1 MEQLND
7 EGEETNRPRLIYPK
21 KEKKEVF
28 TRLER
33 KAEEWYN
40 ENSGILNV
48 ENDEQFLTLYNKLSE
63 LIVDRA
69 GEVFTYTKQKL
80 TYGPNIPTKEQ
91 NNWPASQG

>member
-1 MEQLND
+1 MWMEQLND

-48 ENDEQFLTLYNKLSE
+48 ENDE
-63 LIVDRA
+63 
-69 GEVFTYTKQKL
+69 
-80 TYGPNIPTKEQ
+80 
-91 NNWPASQG
+91 